1 MTTKITQPVANGKT
15 KISSF
20 LETASADATFI
31 VVSVIADQPLIL
43 NVQQAYDED
52 FFDSIGTEEY
62 TDVGAESTFRFP
74 RIGVKNFFTLSNTS
88 GTDCTFTRAFAEF
101 RNQTSSNI
109 VSIDDVIDTNDDLSH
124 TKLDT
129 LNQNIQA
136 LNQSIIGLQK
146 QSPVYYR
153 EEGDAY
159 YVTSPEF
166 NTSTTPVD
174 ELVIYN
180 PAGSGKTIYLYQV
193 SFFGN
198 VVGASGATYNAT
210 VIAEKISNYDGGI
223 NIISSFKG
231 NSNLS
236 LQNDSVLEA
245 VTKPSSVAGE
255 GRIFRKNINHSA
267 DSNIINYQHEFLE
280 IPPGLGVNFRVNA
293 SSTDV
298 SMNFNLRY
306 VEELSDAPPQLELRS
321 IIPDVDPQGDPIRTD
336 EAGLTEY
343 TWEFTTTGATEYG
356 LFSLTNNKVVADE
369 ERITTLYVSSDSGQT
384 NVLDPSIFESVVGG
398 ISLGQD
404 GAEYNLLF
412 ADDIVDG
419 EVPQAVLTL
428 LPNTAYEF
436 KVRTLFNDNDEGGPN
451 DADIRLGIVPSNAA
465 EALEFAYLNVAI
477 ASS

>member
-1 MTTKITQPVANGKT
+1 MTSKITQPVANGKT

-20 LETASADATFI
+20 LETASLDATFI
-31 VVSVIADQPLIL
+31 VVSVIADQPLLL

-52 FFDSIGTEEY
+52 FFDSIGTQEY
-62 TDVGAESTFRFP
+62 TDVGTESTFRFP
-74 RIGVKNFFTLSNTS
+74 RIGVKNFFTLSNSS

-101 RNQTSSNI
+101 RNQTSTNI
-109 VSIDDVIDTNDDLSH
+109 VSISDVIGTNDDISH
-124 TKLDT
+124 TKLDI
-129 LNQNIQA
+129 LNGNIQA

-146 QSPVYYR
+146 QSPVFYR
-153 EEGDAY
+153 ELGDAY

-210 VIAEKISNYDGGI
+210 IVAAKISNYDGGI
-223 NIISSFKG
+223 NVISSFKG

-236 LQNDSVLEA
+236 LQNDSVLEI
-245 VTKPSSVAGE
+245 VTKPSSVAGQ

-306 VEELSDAPPQLELRS
+306 FEELSDAPPIPPTIAFTS
-321 IIPDVDPQGDPIRTD
+321 IIPDEDPQGLAIRTD
-336 EAGLTEY
+336 EQGLNVY
-343 TWEFTTTGATEYG
+343 TWSFTTTDDTSYN
-356 LFSLTNNKVVADE
+356 LFTLTNAF
-369 ERITTLYVSSDSGQT
+369 TTGDNEKMTKLYEAGDT
-384 NVLDPSIFESVVGG
+384 NET
-398 ISLGQD
+398 
-404 GAEYNLLF
+404 NLLNNTMF
-412 ADDIVDG
+412 STSTG
-419 EVPQAVLTL
+419 GLTVVEDNNIFNML
-428 LPNTAYEF
+428 FEPSLSDPNTPQGTMELAPNTTFEF
-436 KVRTLFNDNDEGGPN
+436 VMVTDFNDDDTVNP
-451 DADIRLGIVPSNAA
+451 DIQLGIVSAN
-465 EALEFAYLNVAI
+465 ELEIIALQYLSGVAV
-477 ASS
+477 